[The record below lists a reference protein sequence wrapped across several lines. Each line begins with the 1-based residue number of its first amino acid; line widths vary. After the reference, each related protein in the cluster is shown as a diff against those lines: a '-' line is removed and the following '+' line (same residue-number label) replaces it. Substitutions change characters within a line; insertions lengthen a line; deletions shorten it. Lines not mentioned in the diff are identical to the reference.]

1 MLSRVHPSSINEGL
15 SAINTKQMD
24 KRTVRNKPFTKLN
37 LTFLLLCYGIFAMG
51 QSQEY
56 SFSGSVTD
64 SNNGEP
70 IPGVSVFLEGTTVGA
85 VSDFDGN
92 YAFEV
97 TVEPGAYTL
106 VASYLGYSTKRVP
119 LSLSDDMEIVTDIVL
134 IEDLLSLDEV
144 VVTGNTVGVN
154 KRTLGNAIS
163 SVKSKDLVDN
173 GAIAVDQAI
182 SGKVTGAL
190 VQQNSGDPAGGISIR
205 LRGPSTVLGNS
216 DPLYIVDG
224 IIISNSSNQ
233 LVDLGGNA
241 QNRLADL
248 NPNDVERIEIIKG
261 AAAAAVYGS
270 RASNGVV
277 QIFTKKGKSGKPRFS
292 FSTNARVNE
301 LRKEIDYNTTPLAWV
316 DPFDRNNLETVPVTR
331 YNLQEDF
338 FGSGFGLENYLSMNG
353 GTENTS
359 YFLSASHLDNGG
371 IIRNT
376 DFQRVGFKANLT
388 QKAFEWLT
396 VNAGL
401 NYVRSTSND
410 IPNGGINSAYGAI
423 TGFVFSDN
431 SVNPNPNESG
441 VYPVT
446 SLLVPRTNPLE
457 AVERFDFG
465 QKVNRFITSV
475 GLDAKISEKLSA
487 GYTLG
492 LDYFNQSATAFIP
505 INNTSPNGN
514 GFARRSDIN
523 NFQYN
528 SDLNLTYKT
537 DLSDAINSTTTLGGS
552 WQYEEFDRIGINADG
567 LPPIVET
574 ATSGS
579 IVEQGESRSQISYWG
594 SFIQQSFSFSDKL
607 YINGAARLDGASTF
621 GEDERNQLYAKASIS
636 YIPSEEDFWQDTFG
650 DTFSTFKL
658 RGSWGQAG
666 NLTALSAFQ
675 RFTVLNPLSING
687 SPGLVPSTQQGDLD
701 IAPER
706 QEELEFGFDAG
717 FFNNRL
723 GIEFTYYKQDVSD
736 LLLPRELSPS
746 TGFASRIE
754 NVGNLENK
762 GLELL
767 VKGSPITTD
776 DFSWDITAT
785 YSSNENTVTDVA
797 GGGQFALAGSFA
809 TNYVIEGEPLGVFYR
824 QFYARDADGSIS
836 LDENGYPFAGV
847 TEDGETSK
855 VIGDPN
861 PEWFGSLINEFS
873 YKNLS
878 LRVQFDAVQGFDI
891 FNWNRRLLD
900 NVIFGGGSNVGEELL
915 GNRPKG
921 FGGAQAGIFEEFVE
935 DGSFVKLRE
944 LALSYV
950 LQSPFESIDNIKI
963 SLIGRNLFSWDD
975 YSGWD
980 PEINTAG
987 QSNGVRG
994 FDFAGVP
1001 IPRTYQIGL
1010 NINF

>member
-1 MLSRVHPSSINEGL
+1 MKKRSVEKKKWASRSL
-15 SAINTKQMD
+15 LFWA
-24 KRTVRNKPFTKLN
+24 
-37 LTFLLLCYGIFAMG
+37 LLCGSLAFG
-51 QSQEY
+51 QTTQY
-56 SFSGSVTD
+56 SFSGNVTD
-64 SNNGEP
+64 SNDGAP
-70 IPGVSVFLEGTTVGA
+70 IPGVSVYLESTTVGG
-85 VSDFDGN
+85 VTDFDGN
-92 YAFEV
+92 YVFQSSLA
-97 TVEPGAYTL
+97 PGSYTL
-106 VASYLGYSTKRVP
+106 IASYLGYATNRIEINAGTAT
-119 LSLSDDMEIVTDIVL
+119 DIVTDISL
-134 IEDLLSLDEV
+134 SEDLLSLDEV

-163 SVKSKDLVDN
+163 SVNADDLVDN
-173 GAIAVDQAI
+173 GATAVDQAI
-182 SGKVTGAL
+182 SGKTTGAL

-205 LRGPSTVLGNS
+205 LRGPSTVLGSS

-233 LVDLGGNA
+233 LIDLGGNA

-261 AAAAAVYGS
+261 AAAAAIYGS

-277 QIFTKKGKSGKPRFS
+277 QIFTKKGKSGEPKFS
-292 FSTNARVNE
+292 FSTNMRINE
-301 LRKEIDYNTTPLAWV
+301 LRKKIDYNTVPLAWE
-316 DPFDRNNLETVPVTR
+316 DPFDRTNLATIPATR
-331 YNLQEDF
+331 YDLQDVF
-338 FGSGFGLENYLSMNG
+338 FGSGFGIENYLSVNG
-353 GTENTS
+353 GNEKTS
-359 YFLSASHLDNGG
+359 YFISASHLDNEG
-371 IIRNT
+371 IIENT
-376 DFQRVGFKANLT
+376 DFRRVGFKANLT
-388 QKAFEWLT
+388 QKAFDWLT
-396 VNAGL
+396 INAGL
-401 NYVRSTSND
+401 NYVRSTSSD
-410 IPNGGINSAYGAI
+410 VPNGGINSAYGAI
-423 TGFVFSDN
+423 TGFVFSEN
-431 SVNPNPNESG
+431 SISPYPNESG

-457 AVERFDFG
+457 AVNRFDFG
-465 QKVNRFITSV
+465 QKVNRIITSV
-475 GLDAKISEKLSA
+475 GLDAKITENLTA
-487 GYTLG
+487 NYTLG
-492 LDYFNQSATAFIP
+492 LDYFNQSAMAFIP

-528 SDLNLTYKT
+528 SDLNLTYKA
-537 DLSDAINSTTTLGGS
+537 DINDAITSTTTLGGS
-552 WQYEEFDRIGINADG
+552 WQYEEFDRVGINADG

-574 ATSGS
+574 AESGS
-579 IVEQGESRSQISYWG
+579 ILAQGESRSQISYWG
-594 SFIQQSFSFSDKL
+594 SFVQQSFGFMDKL
-607 YINGAARLDGASTF
+607 YINGAVRVDGASTF
-621 GEDERNQLYAKASIS
+621 GKDQRNQVYAKASLS
-636 YIPSEEDFWQDTFG
+636 YVLSEEDFWQDTFG
-650 DTFSTFKL
+650 DVFSTFKV

-675 RFTVLNPLSING
+675 RFTLYNPSAING
-687 SPGLVPSTQQGDLD
+687 SPSLIPSTQQGDLE

-706 QEELEFGFDAG
+706 QEEIEFGFDAG

-723 GIEFTYYKQDVSD
+723 ALEFTYYKQDVSD

-754 NVGNLENK
+754 NVGNLENT

-767 VKGSPITTD
+767 VKGSPIRSD
-776 DFSWDITAT
+776 NFSWDITAT
-785 YSSNENTVTDVA
+785 YSKNENVVTSVA
-797 GGGQFALAGSFA
+797 GGGQFALAGSFS

-824 QFYARDADGSIS
+824 QFYARDPDGSIS
-836 LDENGYPFAGV
+836 LDENGYPFTGT
-847 TEDGETSK
+847 TEDGSTSK

-873 YKNLS
+873 YKDLS
-878 LRVQFDAVQGFDI
+878 LRVQFDAVQGYDV

-915 GNRPKG
+915 GNRPKAY
-921 FGGAQAGIFEEFVE
+921 GGAQAGIFEEFVE

-944 LALSYV
+944 LALSYNIKE
-950 LQSPFESIDNIKI
+950 PFKAVDNLKI

-980 PEINTAG
+980 PEINAAG

-1001 IPRTYQIGL
+1001 IPRTYQLGL
-1010 NINF
+1010 NFNF

>member
-1 MLSRVHPSSINEGL
+1 MEKTTFKNGKILSRLAIFLMLIASTFGFAQTSDYTL
-15 SAINTKQMD
+15 SG
-24 KRTVRNKPFTKLN
+24 TV
-37 LTFLLLCYGIFAMG
+37 
-51 QSQEY
+51 S
-56 SFSGSVTD
+56 D
-64 SNNGEP
+64 SNDGAP
-70 IPGVSVFLEGTTVGA
+70 IPGASVFINNTTIGGVT
-85 VSDFDGN
+85 DFDGN
-92 YAFEV
+92 YTFTAKISSGEYQLKV
-97 TVEPGAYTL
+97 
-106 VASYLGYSTKRVP
+106 SYLGYSTKTVP
-119 LSLSDDMEIVTDIVL
+119 ITLGSSSNIVTDVVL
-134 IEDLLSLDEV
+134 TEDLLSLDEV
-144 VVTGNTVGVN
+144 VVTGSTVGVN
-154 KRTLGNAIS
+154 KRTLGNSIS
-163 SVKSKDLVDN
+163 SVKSEDLVNN
-173 GAIAVDQAI
+173 GATAVDQAI

-205 LRGPSTVLGNS
+205 LRGPSTVLGSS

-248 NPNDVERIEIIKG
+248 NPNDIERIEIIKG

-277 QIFTKKGKSGKPRFS
+277 QIFTKKGKSGEPRFS
-292 FSTNARVNE
+292 FSTNVKINE
-301 LRKEIDYNTTPLAWV
+301 LRDKIDYNTAPLSWV
-316 DPFDRNNLETVPVTR
+316 DPFDRNNLETVPATR
-331 YNLQEDF
+331 FDYQDEF
-338 FGSGFGLENYLSMNG
+338 FGSGFGVENYLSMNG
-353 GTENTS
+353 GTDKTS
-359 YFLSASHLDNGG
+359 YFLSASHLDNEG
-371 IIRNT
+371 IIEST
-376 DFQRVGFKANLT
+376 DFQRIGFKANLT
-388 QKAFEWLT
+388 QKAFDWLT

-401 NYVRSTSND
+401 NYVRSQSSD
-410 IPNGGINSAYGAI
+410 IPNGGINAAYGAI

-431 SVNPNPNESG
+431 SISPFPNESG

-446 SLLVPRTNPLE
+446 SNLVPRTNPLE
-457 AVERFDFG
+457 AVNRFDFG
-465 QKVNRFITSV
+465 QKVNRFITSI
-475 GLDAKISEKLSA
+475 GLDAKITEKLSA
-487 GYTLG
+487 SYTLG

-528 SDLNLTYKT
+528 SDLNISYKT
-537 DLSDAINSTTTLGGS
+537 DLTEAISSTTTLGGS
-552 WQYEEFDRIGINADG
+552 WQYEEFDRIGISADG

-574 ATSGS
+574 AESGS
-579 IVEQGESRSQISYWG
+579 ILAQGESRSQISYWG
-594 SFIQQSFSFSDKL
+594 AFVQQSFGYKDKL
-607 YINGAARLDGASTF
+607 YVNAALRQDGASTF
-621 GEDERNQLYAKASIS
+621 GEDERNQLYAKASLS
-636 YIPSEEDFWQDTFG
+636 YIMSEEDFWRDTFG

-666 NLTALSAFQ
+666 NLTALTAFQ
-675 RFTVLNPLSING
+675 RFTLLNPGAING
-687 SPGLVPSTQQGDLD
+687 SPSLVPSTQQGDLN

-706 QEELEFGFDAG
+706 QEEIEFGFDAG

-723 GIEFTYYKQDVSD
+723 GVEATYYKQDVTD
-736 LLLPRELSPS
+736 LLLPRELASS
-746 TGFASRIE
+746 TGFGSRIE

-762 GLELL
+762 GLEILL
-767 VKGSPITTD
+767 KGSPIKSE

-785 YSSNENTVTDVA
+785 YSKNENTVTSVA
-797 GGGQFALAGSFA
+797 GGGQFALAGSFS
-809 TNYVIEGEPLGVFYR
+809 TNFVIEGEPLGVFYR
-824 QFYARDADGSIS
+824 QFYAREPDGSIS
-836 LDENGYPFAGV
+836 LDANGYPFTGV
-847 TEDGETSK
+847 NEDGTTSK

-873 YKNLS
+873 YKDFSFRIQL
-878 LRVQFDAVQGFDI
+878 DAVQGFDV

-900 NVIFGGGSNVGEELL
+900 NVIFGGGSNVGQELL

-944 LALSYV
+944 LALSYNFRE
-950 LQSPFESIDNIKI
+950 PFKGVDNLKF
-963 SLIGRNLFSWDD
+963 SLVGRNLISWDD

-980 PEINTAG
+980 PEINSAG

-1001 IPRTYQIGL
+1001 IPRTYQIGV
-1010 NINF
+1010 NVNF

>member
-1 MLSRVHPSSINEGL
+1 MKKRSLRKGRMSSRPIL
-15 SAINTKQMD
+15 
-24 KRTVRNKPFTKLN
+24 
-37 LTFLLLCYGIFAMG
+37 FLVLIYGAFAFG
-51 QSQEY
+51 QAQEY
-56 SFSGSVTD
+56 SFSGNVTD
-64 SNNGEP
+64 SSNGAP
-70 IPGVSVFLEGTTVGA
+70 IPGVSVFLDNTTNGGVT
-85 VSDFDGN
+85 DFDGN
-92 YAFEV
+92 YTFKANL
-97 TVEPGAYTL
+97 EPAEYYL
-106 VASYLGYSTKRVP
+106 VASYLGYSTKRT
-119 LSLSDDMEIVTDIVL
+119 SLTLGSQNEITTDITL
-134 IEDLLSLDEV
+134 TEDLLSLDEV
-144 VVTGNTVGVN
+144 IVTGNTVGVN

-163 SVKSKDLVDN
+163 SVKSEDLVDN
-173 GAIAVDQAI
+173 GATAVDQAI
-182 SGKVTGAL
+182 SGKITGAL

-205 LRGPSTVLGNS
+205 LRGPSTVLGSS

-224 IIISNSSNQ
+224 IIISNSSNE

-261 AAAAAVYGS
+261 AAAAAIYGS

-277 QIFTKKGKSGKPRFS
+277 QIFTKRGKSGEPRFS
-292 FSTNARVNE
+292 FSTNVKINE
-301 LRKEIDYNTTPLAWV
+301 LRKKIDYNTVPLAWE
-316 DPFDRNNLETVPVTR
+316 DPFDRANLATVPVTR
-331 YNLQEDF
+331 YDLQEDF
-338 FGSGFGLENYLSMNG
+338 FGTGFGIENYLSVSG
-353 GTENTS
+353 GNDKTS
-359 YFLSASHLDNGG
+359 YFLSGSHLDNEG
-371 IIRNT
+371 IIKNT
-376 DFQRVGFKANLT
+376 DFRRVGFKANLT
-388 QKAFEWLT
+388 QKAFDWLT
-396 VNAGL
+396 INAGL
-401 NYVRSTSND
+401 NYVRSQSSD

-431 SVNPNPNESG
+431 SVSPYPNASG

-457 AVERFDFG
+457 AVDRFDFG

-475 GLDAKISEKLSA
+475 ALDAKITDKLSA
-487 GYTLG
+487 SYTLG
-492 LDYFNQSATAFIP
+492 LDYFNQSASAFIP

-528 SDLNLTYKT
+528 SDLNLSYKT
-537 DLSDAINSTTTLGGS
+537 DLNESISSTTTLGGS
-552 WQYEEFDRIGINADG
+552 WQYEEFDRVGISADG

-574 ATSGS
+574 AESGS
-579 IVEQGESRSQISYWG
+579 ILAQGEGRSQISYWG
-594 SFIQQSFSFSDKL
+594 SFLQQSFSFKDKL
-607 YINGAARLDGASTF
+607 YINGAVRLDGASTF
-621 GEDERNQLYAKASIS
+621 GEDQRNQLYAKASLS
-636 YIPSEEDFWQDTFG
+636 YIVSEEEFWQNTFG
-650 DTFSTFKL
+650 DAFSTFKV

-675 RFTVLNPLSING
+675 RFTLFSPSAING
-687 SPGLVPSTQQGDLD
+687 SPSLIPNTQQGDLD

-706 QEELEFGFDAG
+706 QEEIEFGFDAG
-717 FFNNRL
+717 FLNNRV
-723 GIEFTYYKQDVSD
+723 GVEFTYYKQDVSE

-754 NVGNLENK
+754 NVGNLENR
-762 GLELL
+762 GVELL
-767 VKGSPITTD
+767 LKGSPVRSN
-776 DFSWDITAT
+776 DFSWDVTAT
-785 YSSNENTVTDVA
+785 YSKNENVVTSVA

-809 TNYVIEGEPLGVFYR
+809 TNYVIEGEPLGVFFR
-824 QFYARDADGSIS
+824 QFYERDADGSIS
-836 LDENGYPFAGV
+836 LDENGYPFRGTTA
-847 TEDGETSK
+847 DGEGSK

-861 PEWFGSLINEFS
+861 PDWFGSLINEFT

-878 LRVQFDAVQGFDI
+878 LRVQFDAVQGFDV

-900 NVIFGGGSNVGEELL
+900 NVIFGGGSNVGEELS

-944 LALSYV
+944 LGLSYNIKE
-950 LQSPFESIDNIKI
+950 PFEGIENIKL
-963 SLIGRNLFSWDD
+963 SLIGRNLISWDD

-980 PEINTAG
+980 PEINSAG

-1001 IPRTYQIGL
+1001 IPRTFQFGV
-1010 NINF
+1010 NFNF